1 MKKKISTVMTK
12 MHSLTRKIKTN
23 NLNNSKRSISA
34 LSLTVGKRITS

>member
-12 MHSLTRKIKTN
+12 TLSLTRKIRTN
-23 NLNNSKRSISA
+23 NLNNSKRTLSA